1 MVQSPWRDLILEAL
15 LEVAPDI
22 DAASVDEQRNF
33 RDQCEIDSVDFLN
46 FVLALERR
54 LAIRVAECDYPAL
67 SSLAGC
73 LRYVAARG
81 LQAPARRPGE
91 H

>member
-1 MVQSPWRDLILEAL
+1 MAEDTLRSEVLQAL
-15 LEVAPDI
+15 QEVAPETDADAI
-22 DAASVDEQRNF
+22 DPEVNF

-54 LAIRVAECDYPAL
+54 LGVKIPEMDYPRL
-67 SSLAGC
+67 SSLDGC
-73 LRYVAARG
+73 TRYLGSGA
-81 LQAPARRPGE
+81 